1 VVPHLSAGGHLN
13 NTGRCMPNKSTQP
26 TEKKPTRPSEKA
38 RNEQRSPP
46 RDSNSAAGDTEQQA
60 LADAVDDLD
69 GRD

>member
-1 VVPHLSAGGHLN
+1 
-13 NTGRCMPNKSTQP
+13 MPNKSAQS
-26 TEKKPTRPSEKA
+26 TEKQPTRPSEKA

-46 RDSNSAAGDTEQQA
+46 QSDINSAAGDIEQQA